1 MLKIIYFLDYIRIM
15 FRLSLIGLLFVSF
28 VNSNEVVFNEIV
40 EKDDKSVEISFL
52 LERVSLVKSYSLN
65 NPSRLVL
72 DIYDTQLKD
81 EINVSYNYPIKK
93 IRSIS
98 EGDTSRIVVDL
109 YENVFWEKPTQ
120 VQTKNGVIL
129 KVVTKRIKN
138 LKNSIRDIV
147 IAIDAGH
154 GGKYP
159 GAVGPNNILEK
170 DVTLLI
176 AKELERTLRDTS
188 GYYPV
193 MIRSNDETIDLN
205 SRYQEARKKG
215 ADAFISIHADGFR
228 LESVKGA
235 SVFIWSDEASSTV
248 ARNLSE
254 KQRKRIQADI
264 KNLKDDDF
272 NEDRARNNYP
282 EMYKN
287 KIDQSRILGTKILDQ
302 LKRDPYTKI
311 HKKNVEYADFRV
323 LKSVDIPSVLVES
336 GFITNPEDA
345 ARLKGKAGRRMIARS
360 IFLGIHNYFKQEP
373 ISNTTIEMNP
383 DMVLYEIQKGDVLSE
398 ISIRFGVTVDSI
410 IKLNNLNGQP
420 IFPGQILKIN
430 I

>member
-72 DIYDTQLKD
+72 DIYDTELKD

-287 KIDQSRILGTKILDQ
+287 KINQSRILGTKILDQ